1 MGCFVG
7 IICSMLTTRN
17 NSISD
22 LIFQLADEIGLD
34 LNPVAYLSM
43 AGWDEETGEQFS
55 PTELLNTFFNVA
67 SVNVHDSSDDHSR

>member
-1 MGCFVG
+1 MFSWYYLFSDNKKKK
-7 IICSMLTTRN
+7 ILYI
-17 NSISD
+17 D

-43 AGWDEETGEQFS
+43 AGWDEETGEQFT

-67 SVNVHDSSDDHSR
+67 SVSVHDSSDLQSR